1 MSSGDHRHRGAHEPI
16 GDIHQI
22 ATRRLARHGQRYT
35 SGRRSLVELLA
46 RSPHPLTIP
55 EILDAAR
62 LAQSTVYRN
71 LGVLEEAG
79 VVGRVITNG
88 EWGCYE
94 LAEDLTGH
102 HHHLI
107 CDVCGAVRDVEVPGD
122 LEQLLE
128 SALGNLAE
136 SEGFVLDRHRLDL
149 VGRCATCRDSG

>member
-1 MSSGDHRHRGAHEPI
+1 MSERTHAHRGAHAPT
-16 GDIHQI
+16 GDIHQ
-22 ATRRLARHGQRYT
+22 TVLRRLERHGQRYT
-35 SGRRSLVELLA
+35 SGRRALVELLA

-55 EILDAAR
+55 EILEAGS

-71 LGVLEEAG
+71 LTVLETAG

-107 CDVCGAVRDVEVPGD
+107 CEVCGAVRDVEVPHD
-122 LEQLLE
+122 VEHLLE
-128 SALGNLAE
+128 SALGALADN
-136 SEGFVLDRHRLDL
+136 EGFALERHRLDL
-149 VGRCATCRDSG
+149 VGRCENCR

>member
-1 MSSGDHRHRGAHEPI
+1 MSEHRHTHRAVHAPM
-16 GDIHQI
+16 GDIHQ
-22 ATRRLARHGQRYT
+22 TVVRRLEREGQRYT
-35 SGRRSLVELLA
+35 AGRRALVELLG

-55 EILDAAR
+55 EILDAGT

-71 LGVLEEAG
+71 LAVLEQAG

-107 CDVCGAVRDVEVPGD
+107 CELCGAVRDVDVPAD
-122 LEQLLE
+122 VEHLLE
-128 SALGNLAE
+128 SALGALADG
-136 SEGFVLDRHRLDL
+136 EGFVLDRHRLDL
-149 VGRCATCRDSG
+149 VGRCANCR